1 MKKGILVFIALCLS
15 VVSFAKERVDILIKN
30 GQVLTINEN
39 MDIVENGVVA
49 VKDDT
54 IVAIGGEELL
64 EEYRG
69 KKVIDARGGIVMPG
83 MINTH
88 NHLPMIAF
96 RGLGEEG
103 IENRLFAYFFPLE
116 GEKLSRDLI
125 YKSTILGS
133 VDLAMGGVTTYADM
147 YYHMDEMAEAT
158 KKIGIR
164 AVLGETVIKYPV
176 VDAKEPYG
184 GLEYANDFIE
194 EYKDD
199 ELIIPAYGPH
209 AAYTVSEEKLKELV
223 SYQKENGAP
232 ILIHLAEN
240 VKQPLELSE
249 MKGKKLS
256 ETEFLSEVGILGEDT
271 IVAHAIELSDRDME
285 ILKEKN
291 VGISYNPMANAK
303 GATGIARAYEMKEM
317 GIEKIG
323 LGTDGPM
330 SSNQVDIIKTLSYAV
345 NMQRIKYNDRTIMT
359 PDVAVKMATIGGAKA
374 LNLDDKVGSLEKGKK
389 ADIVIIETESSN
401 MIPNYD
407 PYATLVFQANPGNV
421 RTTIVNGK
429 IIVEDRELKTYD
441 MVKIRKDMDEITK
454 DIAEFAREL
463 AKKAKTM

>member
-1 MKKGILVFIALCLS
+1 MRKSILVLIAFCLS
-15 VVSFAKERVDILIKN
+15 VLSFGRERVDILIKN

-39 MDIVENGVVA
+39 MDIVEDGVVA
-49 VKDDT
+49 IKGDT
-54 IVAIGGEELL
+54 IVAVGGEELL
-64 EEYRG
+64 DEYRG

-158 KKIGIR
+158 KEIGIR

-184 GLEYANDFIE
+184 GLEYANNFIE

-199 ELIIPAYGPH
+199 ELIVPAYGPH
-209 AAYTVSEEKLKELV
+209 AAYTVSEEKLKEIV
-223 SYQKENGAP
+223 AYQKENGAP

-249 MKGKKLS
+249 MKGQKLS

-285 ILKEKN
+285 ILKENN

-303 GATGIARAYEMKEM
+303 GATGIARAYEMLEI

-330 SSNQVDIIKTLSYAV
+330 SSNQVDILKTLSYAT

-359 PDVAVKMATIGGAKA
+359 PDVVVKMATIGGART

-421 RTTIVNGK
+421 RTTIVNGRV
-429 IIVEDRELKTYD
+429 IVEDRELKTYD
-441 MVKIRKDMDEITK
+441 MDKVRKDMKEITE

-463 AKKAKTM
+463 AEKAKTM